1 MTIPERREAVWLAM
15 ANQFLD
21 SEERAELPEVA
32 MTALRAGLTVEEA
45 RRVWMY
51 EVAPALAFNL
61 WAIFGVWGAWDPAFV
76 LERVRRVRCDPS
88 RPRALAEIRYFAWMF
103 PFHFLLRAL
112 LRTMDVLS
120 EAEGPARDERALD
133 LAWVAAHFF
142 DFLPSPAPPS
152 DRARLARTYETL
164 FFRALGPA
172 VLPSERDPGA
182 ARVRSALAIA
192 P

>member
-21 SEERAELPEVA
+21 SEERTEIPDVA

-61 WAIFGVWGAWDPAFV
+61 WAISGVWGAWDPAFV
-76 LERVRRVRCDPS
+76 LERVRRIRCDPS
-88 RPRALAEIRYFAWMF
+88 RPRALAAIRYFVWMF

-112 LRTMDVLS
+112 MRTMEVL
-120 EAEGPARDERALD
+120 AEVDGPARDERARD
-133 LAWVAAHFF
+133 LASVARHFF
-142 DFLPSPAPPS
+142 DFLPSPAPHA

-164 FFRALGPA
+164 FFRTLGAA

-182 ARVRSALAIA
+182 ARVRSALVIA